1 MQGEHGGKGAKHDV
15 AEYEGERGRSG
26 HGGYEQDRLQPHQ
39 YQQQHQ
45 SRQPTQ
51 EPQVEGLRD
60 VDDLSDLM
68 PVRNERPVGRRADPM
83 RPGKFISVSA
93 PAYEGSGDGEGVV
106 ESPEGRHIANGRSR
120 CNA

>member
-60 VDDLSDLM
+60 VD
-68 PVRNERPVGRRADPM
+68 PM